1 MLKVGSYL
9 AVGLALLVGL
19 ALSVRTAA
27 AAGVSAST
35 VQVGGVSAALLT
47 SPHPHGAIILL
58 AGGDGNIGV
67 GADGAIARPGNQL
80 VRTRMAYAARGFA
93 VLVPDCCVDL
103 AAAVTYMGQYGP
115 VTVVGTS
122 RGTQRAARG
131 LAAGARPA
139 RLVLTSGFLSDASG
153 DSDNVMRILGSPD
166 ALPPT
171 LIVHHRHDECGM
183 TSPEGVKPFLD
194 WAGGRARV
202 VWLDGGR
209 SEGDPCQAFAHH
221 GFNGIDM
228 QVVSAVASFAAR

>member
-1 MLKVGSYL
+1 L
-9 AVGLALLVGL
+9 ATALALLVGL
-19 ALSVRTAA
+19 AVSPQTVAA
-27 AAGVSAST
+27 ADVSAST

-47 SPHPHGAIILL
+47 TGRPRGAIILL
-58 AGGDGNIGV
+58 AGGDGYIGV
-67 GADGAIARPGNQL
+67 GADGAIAHPGNQL

-103 AAAVTYMGQYGP
+103 AAAVTYMGQYGR
-115 VTVVGTS
+115 VTVVATS

-139 RLVLTSGFLSDASG
+139 RLVLTAGFLSDASG
-153 DSDNVMRILGSPD
+153 DGDNVMRILGSPD

-171 LIVHHRHDECGM
+171 LIVHHRHDECRK

-194 WAGGRARV
+194 WAGAKARV
-202 VWLDGGR
+202 VWLDGGV
-209 SEGDPCQAFAHH
+209 SEGDPCEAWAHH

-228 QVVSAVASFAAR
+228 QVVAAVASFAGR